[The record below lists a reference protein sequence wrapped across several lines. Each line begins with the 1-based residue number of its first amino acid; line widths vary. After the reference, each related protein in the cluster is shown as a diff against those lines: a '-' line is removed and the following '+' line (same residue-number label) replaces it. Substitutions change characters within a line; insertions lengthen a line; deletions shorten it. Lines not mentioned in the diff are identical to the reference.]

1 MLQPPLRSTL
11 HCSLFCCLLL
21 PPFNNLQH
29 PYLLFLS
36 ALLIITELQ
45 HGRWV
50 NRASG
55 TMLNQVTEGLTV
67 RLALPV
73 VPRLS
78 DIQILCIYLFPILPT
93 GLLLSLH
100 ACHNKIFFPCIPS
113 SVHECKCMCLCVCTC
128 RYRLAADTESPDVTW
143 QVERPSLWTLAEGQ
157 KRNQIKTDIAFI
169 KWYNATADVMCPQPL
184 HLQYHSIIL

>member
-1 MLQPPLRSTL
+1 MFYCRQINATTTTPFHPSLLSILLSSPSPIQQPSA
-11 HCSLFCCLLL
+11 SLLAD
-21 PPFNNLQH
+21 
-29 PYLLFLS
+29 Y
-36 ALLIITELQ
+36 LIITELQ

-113 SVHECKCMCLCVCTC
+113 SVCMNVNACVFVFEH
-128 RYRLAADTESPDVTW
+128 A
-143 QVERPSLWTLAEGQ
+143 G
-157 KRNQIKTDIAFI
+157 IG
-169 KWYNATADVMCPQPL
+169 
-184 HLQYHSIIL
+184 LQAIQRALM

>member
-1 MLQPPLRSTL
+1 MLQPPLCSTL

-36 ALLIITELQ
+36 ALLIVTELQ

-113 SVHECKCMCLCVCTC
+113 SVCMNVNACVFVFEHAGIGLQAIQ
-128 RYRLAADTESPDVTW
+128 RALMWRDKLRD
-143 QVERPSLWTLAEGQ
+143 Q
-157 KRNQIKTDIAFI
+157 AFGHWLRDRRET
-169 KWYNATADVMCPQPL
+169 K
-184 HLQYHSIIL
+184 